1 MRTLTLLIC
10 FILLLVLI
18 PLIIFTSVFHFGFHW
33 SFALFYLIPAAI
45 VYGLISAVGHSLNKR
60 FNAAIEQ
67 FLSGASADLV
77 PRPGLLRVFGLLLFV
92 LLPYLIFSLLLSVLF
107 AITFGLYGFWAVNLL
122 PAAPVALLL
131 GLAFVVLGTAA
142 AFFVGLYRLF
152 FPPRVRMLG
161 VEVSPQEQPEIWTL
175 ARQVAAEVS
184 TKAVDQIIVTPDPGV
199 SVHLEGSLL
208 VTLFGRGHR
217 VLQVGIP
224 SIHALTVEELRSIL
238 AHEYG
243 HFSNR
248 DTQWSTF
255 TYAMGNGLMT
265 AFRATPGPIRQEAAQ
280 ERGWMDLVT
289 ALNPGYWTL
298 FLFIR
303 LFSNVTSA
311 FSRVREVMADV
322 RAMKLYG
329 GEPFRNGLSK
339 IAFNDATFSLI
350 VQCRIVPALA
360 REHMLV
366 SDFSA
371 VMGLAKADLSGDQR
385 QEIDTILATEK
396 PSPYDSHPTT
406 KTRLSYSE
414 RFGFGSAERDQ
425 SEVSS
430 LFHEW
435 VVLNEKVASLYNAHY
450 INYLR
455 QVGEPQP
462 DQAPAPPAPPAGEA

>member
-10 FILLLVLI
+10 LILLLALI
-18 PLIIFTSVFHFGFHW
+18 PLIIFTSAFHFGFHW
-33 SFALFYLIPAAI
+33 SFALFYLVPAAI
-45 VYGLISAVGHSLNKR
+45 IYGLISAVGHSLNKR
-60 FNAAIEQ
+60 FNAAVEQ
-67 FLSGASADLV
+67 FLSGASVDLV
-77 PRPGLLRVFGLLLFV
+77 PGPGLLRVFGLLLFV
-92 LLPYLIFSLLLSVLF
+92 LLPYLIFSLLLSVLL
-107 AITFGLYGFWAVNLL
+107 AITFGLYGFWATDLL
-122 PAAPVALLL
+122 PAVPIAVLL
-131 GLAFVVLGTAA
+131 GLAFVVLGTGA
-142 AFFVGLYRLF
+142 AFFVGMYRLF
-152 FPPRVRMLG
+152 FPPRARVLG
-161 VEVSPQEQPEIWTL
+161 VEVSPEEQPGIWTL
-175 ARQVAAEVS
+175 ARKVAAEVS

-199 SVHLEGSLL
+199 SVHLEGALL
-208 VTLFGRGHR
+208 VTLFGRGYR

-224 SIHALTVEELRSIL
+224 SVHGLTVEELRSIL

-255 TYAMGNGLMT
+255 TYAMGKGLMT
-265 AFRATPGPIRQEAAQ
+265 AFRATPGPLTP
-280 ERGWMDLVT
+280 RGWMDLVT

-350 VQCRIVPALA
+350 VQGGIVPALA
-360 REHMLV
+360 REHKLV

-371 VMGLAKADLSGDQR
+371 VMARAKADLSSDQR
-385 QEIDTILATEK
+385 QQIETILAREE
-396 PSPYDSHPTT
+396 PSSYDSHPTT
-406 KTRLSYSE
+406 TTRLRYSE
-414 RFGFGSAERDQ
+414 RFGFGSAGRDQ

-435 VVLNEKVASLYNAHY
+435 DVLNEKVASLYNARY

-455 QVGEPQP
+455 QVGELRP
-462 DQAPAPPAPPAGEA
+462 DQAPDPPALPAGEA